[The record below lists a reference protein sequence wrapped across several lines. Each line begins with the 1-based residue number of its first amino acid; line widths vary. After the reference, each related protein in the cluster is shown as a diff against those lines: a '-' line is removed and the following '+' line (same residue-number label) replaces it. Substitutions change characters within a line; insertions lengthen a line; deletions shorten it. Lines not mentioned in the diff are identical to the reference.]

1 MQIREGGLDHPAVL
15 ALLREHLA
23 DMALHSPPESVH
35 ALDLDGLRQPGLDFW
50 TAWDG
55 ERLLGCGALKE
66 LDPAHGELK
75 SMRTASAH
83 RGAGVGAAM
92 LRFLMDEAVRRG
104 YARLSLETGA
114 MPAFASAHRL
124 YARHGFRDCPPFG
137 DYAEDPYSLFM
148 TRALP

>member
-66 LDPAHGELK
+66 LDPTHGELK

-114 MPAFASAHRL
+114 MPAFAPAHRL

-137 DYAEDPYSLFM
+137 DYAEDPYSVFM